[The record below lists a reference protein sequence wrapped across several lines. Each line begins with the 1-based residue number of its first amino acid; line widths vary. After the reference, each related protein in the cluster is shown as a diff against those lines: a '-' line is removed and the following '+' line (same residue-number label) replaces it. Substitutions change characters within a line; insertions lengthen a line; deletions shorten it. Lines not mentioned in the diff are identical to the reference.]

1 MATSN
6 SRVSIFDSQG
16 NFVRHV
22 GVGQLSSPYHNFVD
36 SDDTILVA
44 DSNNRIQVFKSDGSL
59 IKTISAGQV
68 SNPSGV
74 CIDLDG
80 RILVSEAATNRI
92 SIF

>member
-36 SDDTILVA
+36 SDDNIMVA
-44 DSNNRIQVFKSDGSL
+44 DYSNNRIQVFKSDGSL

-80 RILVSEAATNRI
+80 RILVSELSNRI